1 MLDKLA
7 AIEEKYEQI
16 NRQLFDPEVV
26 NDMARYKKLMQE
38 EKRLAPIVEKFREYK
53 KAKSDLDEAKELLHK
68 PSLGRGKTIA
78 HLERQHPYWSRID
91 AMKYIGFTDE
101 AIREYNKN
109 LLLKRRQP

>member
-26 NDMARYKKLMQE
+26 KDMARYKKLMQE

-53 KAKSDLDEAKELLHK
+53 KAKSDLDEAKELLEAGCEDK
-68 PSLGRGKTIA
+68 ELKEMLADEIEQSSLAAQRAQEELKI
-78 HLERQHPYWSRID
+78 
-91 AMKYIGFTDE
+91 
-101 AIREYNKN
+101 
-109 LLLKRRQP
+109 LLLPRDEND